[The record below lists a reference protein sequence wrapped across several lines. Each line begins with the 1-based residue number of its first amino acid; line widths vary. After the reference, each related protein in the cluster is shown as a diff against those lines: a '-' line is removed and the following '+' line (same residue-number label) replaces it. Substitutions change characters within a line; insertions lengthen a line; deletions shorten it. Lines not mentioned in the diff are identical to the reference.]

1 MEIVLRVWARK
12 AYFCVGVFW
21 MDFFSTFGVML
32 DITLVTDGLIFKD
45 HEQYLTGSTIA
56 FTDQESLLKVLYV
69 TSMLKLLRLLRVPL
83 GHQSQ
88 NSIIEQ
94 LASLQNKDFIK
105 SSENET
111 KAGNLTITNYKYNTI
126 SPGGN
131 KISSDRILGKHSSP
145 VSGDG
150 EMPDSKPNQET
161 SKKSKFKL
169 ISFTSG
175 NNLPPAIYVS
185 QRTCKLSGQVQ
196 SRQGLQDRNKM
207 GF

>member
-1 MEIVLRVWARK
+1 VEIVLRVWAKK
-12 AYFCVGVFW
+12 AYICVGVFW
-21 MDFFSTFGVML
+21 MDFLSTFAVML
-32 DITLVTDGLIFKD
+32 DITLFTDGLIFYD
-45 HEQYLTGSTIA
+45 HEQYLNGSTIA
-56 FTDQESLLKVLYV
+56 LTDQESLLKFFYV
-69 TSMLKLLRLLRVPL
+69 ISMLKLLRLLRVPL

-88 NSIIEQ
+88 KSIIEQ
-94 LASLQNKDFIK
+94 LASFQNKDLIK

-131 KISSDRILGKHSSP
+131 KIPSDRILGKNSWP
-145 VSGDG
+145 VQGDN
-150 EMPDSKPNQET
+150 EMPDSKPNHET
-161 SKKSKFKL
+161 SNKSKFKL

-185 QRTCKLSGQVQ
+185 QRTCKLSREANN
-196 SRQGLQDRNKM
+196 RQGLQDRNNM